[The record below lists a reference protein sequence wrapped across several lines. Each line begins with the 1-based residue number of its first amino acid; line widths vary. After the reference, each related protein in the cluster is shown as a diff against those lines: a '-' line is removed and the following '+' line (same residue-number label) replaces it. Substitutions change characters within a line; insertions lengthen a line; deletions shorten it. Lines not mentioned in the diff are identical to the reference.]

1 MFMFTAA
8 LTAVDFFY
16 DLVLFMNSQLIQ

>member
-1 MFMFTAA
+1 MFMFAAA

-16 DLVLFMNSQLIQ
+16 NLVLFMNSQLIQ